1 MSKTPLLAWE
11 ERALLLACS
20 TCIFL
25 CILPHTM
32 SIPIMPSIIKNLNTP
47 TTNVTGNGSAQITQ
61 EKLIEFLF
69 IGNLVGTPFTGWIS
83 DCWGSRLYPLLISLT
98 LMTIGNL
105 ITAFGERHRF
115 LYLCARFVIG
125 ISIGSIW
132 VLIMAIMADIFP
144 TKNEDTQII
153 NSKIPLPSPMLGS
166 CSPSHSGS
174 STMDE
179 LTTDFINI
187 KRNVNPIYF
196 GFAMGIV
203 SAFYGLGAAIGPKF
217 SVLLTNH
224 ISQRSPSLFCAFLSF
239 VLIFW
244 FLVVNPDKLVKRL
257 FRYNNN
263 NSSSS
268 GAAAAGANS
277 DVESINDKKDLDND
291 EPVKESRVRL
301 RDILRNPQIIGAL
314 GLTVLAG
321 CNSGTVQSKISNW
334 LSKQDPVSFD
344 ADGLANW
351 LFWVIIP
358 NIVVTVLL
366 GDFIDRDIIPLGI
379 ISLLGILFNSIF
391 MSLMAEIDYIYLFSI
406 LFGVSIPLVTSPI
419 IPILSISIK
428 KMIDR
433 SGGTTGTSSDKGAF
447 GLIFS
452 LYNTASNIGI
462 IVGPMLL
469 PTIVDKSTSIK
480 GGLYLLSAIS
490 IAYIPVYLFIVKGKF
505 VSAE

>member
-1 MSKTPLLAWE
+1 
-11 ERALLLACS
+11 
-20 TCIFL
+20 
-25 CILPHTM
+25 
-32 SIPIMPSIIKNLNTP
+32 MPSIIKNLNTP
-47 TTNVTGNGSAQITQ
+47 TTYVTGGSAQITQ

-83 DCWGSRLYPLLISLT
+83 DSWGSRLYPLLISLT

-115 LYLCARFVIG
+115 LYLGARFVIG

-144 TKNEDTQII
+144 TKNEDTQMI

-166 CSPSHSGS
+166 CSPSQSGS

-217 SVLLTNH
+217 SVVLTTH
-224 ISQRSPSLFCAFLSF
+224 ISHRSPSLFCAFLSF

-244 FLVVNPDKLVKRL
+244 FLIVNPDKLARRL
-257 FRYNNN
+257 FRYNNSDS
-263 NSSSS
+263 NSNS
-268 GAAAAGANS
+268 GAYSNA
-277 DVESINDKKDLDND
+277 ESINEKKDLEND
-291 EPVKESRVRL
+291 PSEHVKESRVRL

-314 GLTVLAG
+314 GLSVLAG

-334 LSKQDPVSFD
+334 LSKQDPVRFD

-391 MSLMAEIDYIYLFSI
+391 MSLIAEIEYIYLFSI

-428 KMIDR
+428 KMIER
-433 SGGTTGTSSDKGAF
+433 SGSTTGTSSDKGAF

-462 IVGPMLL
+462 IVGPMML
-469 PTIVDKSTSIK
+469 PTIIDKSTSIK
-480 GGLYLLSAIS
+480 GGLYLLTAIS
-490 IAYIPVYLFIVKGKF
+490 ILYIPVYLFIVKGKF
-505 VSAE
+505 VSADSLK